1 MKLSILTIFLTLP
14 LHTYAS
20 INDSCFIDNYFK
32 KTESYKNIIIDKERL
47 LLERNINDLSLLPN
61 IYIGSSQQSSNTRSF
76 KSIDESGLYAGI
88 SQILYEGNKY
98 KKNKEKIDI
107 ELNNSNLQV
116 FDKKNTYVI
125 NLYRAVTD
133 YKYKIDLRDLYQSQL
148 DKHRIQ
154 FRVSKAN
161 FEAGE
166 IAAIEHEIVSHRE
179 KEILNN
185 IINIE
190 SEIIQAE
197 FDLHAEYN
205 IPADLLESINYE
217 MIVSC
222 KAKSMNNLLT
232 ENRVLDLEREK
243 LNYDIDIASL
253 QPSVSLSLN
262 VSPPESGTWN
272 DLSLSKANFGLSI
285 TTSVPLS
292 GVFSVNSYKNKHGL
306 AVKKINQSF
315 DEKQKLLLREKENI
329 QSKISQLEKSILLL
343 KSKLKLSEKEVDY
356 VLTRFKQKKETIISY
371 YRQLDDL
378 EMAKINLKKEEREYD
393 YYKAYLSFL
402 D

>member
-1 MKLSILTIFLTLP
+1 MKLSTLIMFFTLP

-20 INDSCFIDNYFK
+20 MNNSCFIEPYFK
-32 KTESYKNIIIDKERL
+32 NTESYKNILIEKERL
-47 LLERNINDLSLLPN
+47 FLEGEINDLSLLPN
-61 IYIGSSQQSSNTRSF
+61 IYLGSSQQSSNTRSF

-88 SQILYEGNKY
+88 SQSLYEGNKY
-98 KKNKEKIDI
+98 NKNKAKIDI
-107 ELNNSNLQV
+107 EFNNSNLQI

-125 NLYRAVTD
+125 NLYRAITD
-133 YKYKIDLRDLYQSQL
+133 YKYKVDLRDLYQSQL
-148 DKHRIQ
+148 DKHRVQ
-154 FRVSKAN
+154 FRASKAN
-161 FEAGE
+161 FESGE
-166 IAAIEHEIVSHRE
+166 IAAVEHEIVSHRE

-185 IINIE
+185 IINTE

-197 FDLHAEYN
+197 LDLNAEYN
-205 IPADLLESINYE
+205 IPVNLLESINYE

-222 KAKSMNNLLT
+222 KTKSMNSLLT

-292 GVFSVNSYKNKHGL
+292 GLFSVNTYKYKHGL

-315 DEKQKLLLREKENI
+315 DEKQKLLLREKEKV
-329 QSKISQLEKSILLL
+329 QSKISQLEKNILLL
-343 KSKLKLSEKEVDY
+343 KSKLKLSEKEADY